1 MEEKKA
7 EISRYLRTH
16 VSGIITPLMEEIV
29 KKRPADI
36 MLFVKQY
43 AEKMIGTFFLNQNR
57 GKKAVRNLTV
67 RKTKMMQRLMPW
79 REN

>member
-16 VSGIITPLMEEIV
+16 VSCILTPLMEKIV
-29 KKRPADI
+29 KKRPDDI
-36 MLFVKQY
+36 LVFVKEY

-57 GKKAVRNLTV
+57 DKKTGKNLTV
-67 RKTKMMQRLMPW
+67 RKTKTTQRLTLS
-79 REN
+79 RKN